1 MQLTR
6 FTDYGLRSLIYLAAR
21 PDALCNSKDISDY
34 YRISH
39 NHVVKVIH
47 RLATL
52 GYVESVK
59 GKGGGIRIAK
69 EAGDLFL
76 GDVIQ
81 QLEPN
86 MDLLECFDA
95 EKNTC
100 RITENCRLK
109 HTIYEAR
116 QAFIDSLNQY
126 QLKDILTFADQKPFF

>member
-1 MQLTR
+1 
-6 FTDYGLRSLIYLAAR
+6 
-21 PDALCNSKDISDY
+21 
-34 YRISH
+34 
-39 NHVVKVIH
+39 
-47 RLATL
+47 LATL

-100 RITENCRLK
+100 RITENCILK
-109 HTIYEAR
+109 HTIY
-116 QAFIDSLNQY
+116 
-126 QLKDILTFADQKPFF
+126 